1 MDERISETR
10 WRLIKVDSMLCF
22 RLQTISATPVAL
34 PIGSAIMEHYIIA
47 RAARPLTF
55 RLRIAAIHVDLRN
68 IATPLDK
75 IRAPGLRG
83 PSLRTRGGGYGGGC
97 PATC

>member
-1 MDERISETR
+1 MDEMVSETR
-10 WRLIKVDSMLCF
+10 WRLTEVDNMLCF
-22 RLQTISATPVAL
+22 RLHTISATPVAL

-68 IATPLDK
+68 IATPLGK

-83 PSLRTRGGGYGGGC
+83 PSLKRWSGG
-97 PATC
+97 TMS